1 MYIIKNM
8 IQQLRGFNGIL
19 IIGLLYKLKYNI
31 EKNGVYKK
39 YSFIER
45 LLKRYVRFMENN
57 NNNINNY

>member
-1 MYIIKNM
+1 M